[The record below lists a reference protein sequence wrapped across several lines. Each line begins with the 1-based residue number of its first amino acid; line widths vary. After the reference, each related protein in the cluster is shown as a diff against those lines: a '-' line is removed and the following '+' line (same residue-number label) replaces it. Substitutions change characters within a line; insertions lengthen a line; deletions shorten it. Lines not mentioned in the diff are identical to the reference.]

1 MQTRTFQSKVS
12 QMSGEKKTEW
22 ILNAVTEIENLEDK
36 LKVLRRK
43 IFELH
48 KENNELKGEN
58 QRLNAQLEMNPD
70 VIQHGDDDADAH
82 TRTPSVATFT
92 PRKYRKRTSTS
103 TPTPMG
109 IRKRYKTAD
118 WRRTTGRTT
127 GRPDTP
133 QLPSNRVYKSGR
145 TAQELRSTLFDES
158 EPETLTP
165 YNKEMKATTPPRKT
179 TSRKG
184 GKSKQ
189 TLRKR
194 QNKN

>member
-1 MQTRTFQSKVS
+1 
-12 QMSGEKKTEW
+12 
-22 ILNAVTEIENLEDK
+22 
-36 LKVLRRK
+36 
-43 IFELH
+43 
-48 KENNELKGEN
+48 
-58 QRLNAQLEMNPD
+58 
-70 VIQHGDDDADAH
+70 
-82 TRTPSVATFT
+82 
-92 PRKYRKRTSTS
+92 
-103 TPTPMG
+103 MG

-118 WRRTTGRTT
+118 WRTTGRTT

-158 EPETLTP
+158 KPETLTP

-194 QNKN
+194 RNKN